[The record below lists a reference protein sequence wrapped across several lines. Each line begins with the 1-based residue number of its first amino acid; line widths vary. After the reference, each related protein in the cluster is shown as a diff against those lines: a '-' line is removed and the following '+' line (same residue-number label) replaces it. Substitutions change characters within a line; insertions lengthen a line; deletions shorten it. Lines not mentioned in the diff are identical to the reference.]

1 MLQWPGS
8 ALLDRKDT
16 HRLLTQVGDIL
27 MLRSA
32 IICCGRRRI
41 IGSGFE
47 EHRTRNS
54 VQRVVCARD
63 TMRLRLG

>member
-16 HRLLTQVGDIL
+16 HRLLTQVGDSL
-27 MLRSA
+27 MLRAA
-32 IICCGRRRI
+32 IIDCGRRI
-41 IGSGFE
+41 MDSGFE

>member
-27 MLRSA
+27 MLRAA
-32 IICCGRRRI
+32 IIYCGRRRI
-41 IGSGFE
+41 MDSGSKSIGHAIAYSAWFVPG
-47 EHRTRNS
+47 T
-54 VQRVVCARD
+54 Q
-63 TMRLRLG
+63 